1 MKKKGSG
8 FRVQGSGFR
17 QSRAGF
23 TLIEIILYMSLLA
36 VFLITLTDIFVSI
49 LDVSTQSEATS
60 SVEQDSRS
68 MLSRFNL
75 DIANADSIATPA
87 SLGTTSNNLE
97 MITNGTTY
105 NYSLWGE
112 RLIVDNG
119 SETHAINSTETQIT
133 SISFQRIGNVG
144 GKETIRIQF
153 DIQSVTKRPSGVET
167 RSFTT
172 TVGRR

>member
-49 LDVSTQSEATS
+49 LDVSTESEATS
-60 SVEQDSRS
+60 SVEQDGRS
-68 MLSRFNL
+68 ILARLNL
-75 DIANADSIATPA
+75 DITNADSITIPA
-87 SLGTTSNNLE
+87 NLGETSSNLE
-97 MITNGTTY
+97 LTTAGTTY
-105 NYSLWGE
+105 TYSLYGE
-112 RLIVDNG
+112 RLIISNG
-119 SETHAINSTETQIT
+119 TETDSLNSTETTIPN
-133 SISFQRIGNVG
+133 ISFQRIGNVG

-153 DIQSVTKRPSGVET
+153 DIQSVAERPSGPET